1 MSDEVTRQAA
11 EASADRK
18 VARDDY
24 DWMVQNRDEWKQ
36 DRDEWKQCADT
47 LEGAVQRMTAEI
59 QRLTAERDAA
69 RADLAIV
76 RVKRNESQA
85 ERDAALADLCQAE
98 ENNHGLMIEVQNMR
112 AGVALATEE
121 RDAAERERTESRA
134 EALQLRR
141 EYQAERAEVEATR
154 EERDAARAERDA
166 ALADMRQ
173 LRAERDAA
181 LAEVEGLRADLLAHP
196 PEVHAE
202 LAAERKRHLE
212 LMEDYDRQAVV
223 IGILEEAV
231 KRAENALATAQAKH
245 VDERLKGFLAVISQL
260 ADQAQD
266 LLP

>member
-11 EASADRK
+11 EASADRN
-18 VARDDY
+18 VDRESY
-24 DWMVQNRDEWKQ
+24 DWMVRDRDNWKQ

-98 ENNHGLMIEVQNMR
+98 ENNHGLTVEVANMR
-112 AGVALATEE
+112 AGLALAT
-121 RDAAERERTESRA
+121 
-134 EALQLRR
+134 
-141 EYQAERAEVEATR
+141 
-154 EERDAARAERDA
+154 AERDA
-166 ALADMRQ
+166 ALADLAKERDAAESEIAA
-173 LRAERDAA
+173 LRDQRDAA
-181 LAEVEGLRADLLAHP
+181 LAEAEGLRADLLAHP
-196 PEVHAE
+196 PELHQE
-202 LAAERKRHLE
+202 LAIERKRHVE
-212 LMEDYDRQAVV
+212 LMEDYDRREVV
-223 IGILEEAV
+223 ITTLEDAL
-231 KRAENALATAQAKH
+231 KRTENALATAQAKH

>member
-11 EASADRK
+11 EASADRN
-18 VARDDY
+18 VRRDDY
-24 DWMVQNRDEWKQ
+24 DWMVKNRDEWKQ

-98 ENNHGLMIEVQNMR
+98 ENNHGLTVEVANMR
-112 AGVALATEE
+112 AGLALAT
-121 RDAAERERTESRA
+121 
-134 EALQLRR
+134 
-141 EYQAERAEVEATR
+141 
-154 EERDAARAERDA
+154 
-166 ALADMRQ
+166 
-173 LRAERDAA
+173 AERDAA
-181 LAEVEGLRADLLAHP
+181 LAEAEGLRADLLAHP
-196 PEVHAE
+196 PELHQE
-202 LAAERKRHLE
+202 LAIERKRHVE
-212 LMEDYDRQAVV
+212 LMEDYDRREVV
-223 IGILEEAV
+223 ITTLEDAL
-231 KRAENALATAQAKH
+231 KRTENALATAQAKH

>member
-11 EASADRK
+11 EASADRN
-18 VARDDY
+18 VDRESY
-24 DWMVQNRDEWKQ
+24 DWMVRDRDNWKQ

-98 ENNHGLMIEVQNMR
+98 ENNHGLTVEVANMR
-112 AGVALATEE
+112 AGLALAT
-121 RDAAERERTESRA
+121 
-134 EALQLRR
+134 
-141 EYQAERAEVEATR
+141 
-154 EERDAARAERDA
+154 
-166 ALADMRQ
+166 
-173 LRAERDAA
+173 AERDAA
-181 LAEVEGLRADLLAHP
+181 LAEAEGLRADLLAHP
-196 PEVHAE
+196 PELHQE
-202 LAAERKRHLE
+202 LAIERKRHVE
-212 LMEDYDRQAVV
+212 LMEDYDRREVV
-223 IGILEEAV
+223 ITTLEDAL
-231 KRAENALATAQAKH
+231 KRTENALATAQAKH